1 MLFDQNSGSSSR
13 SSWGDESSGG
23 GSSSNTSIMEDEA
36 MNLFGAENWDDH
48 VRLDDITSG
57 ISAIGCIRI
66 HSPIPNFPGENQ
78 FPERA
83 PPFQSI
89 DTTLGNG
96 QCDCERFGINPCCLQ
111 DPEFDFF
118 SPDINIEEEMAK
130 ERTEISNPN
139 NLKRKRLNGIVFH
152 KVDPGTLSQRERFE
166 LPSCAVA
173 KIRQFFPEESG
184 FYIGFKAN

>member
-1 MLFDQNSGSSSR
+1 
-13 SSWGDESSGG
+13 
-23 GSSSNTSIMEDEA
+23 
-36 MNLFGAENWDDH
+36 
-48 VRLDDITSG
+48 
-57 ISAIGCIRI
+57 
-66 HSPIPNFPGENQ
+66 
-78 FPERA
+78 
-83 PPFQSI
+83 
-89 DTTLGNG
+89 
-96 QCDCERFGINPCCLQ
+96 
-111 DPEFDFF
+111 
-118 SPDINIEEEMAK
+118 MAK